1 MSPAPASTRLLLRC
15 ALILFTIT
23 IVIGILNGTDVVT
36 FDRNT
41 QLTHLHAGT
50 LGWITLAVIGAML
63 WVNDRDDAD
72 RSGGRML
79 AAASVAAIVLY
90 IVGFWTGDRVL
101 RPIAGSAALI
111 PILGGVVWA
120 SRRTR
125 GAGRDVPR
133 RGLLLALVSLSI
145 GGILGILLGL
155 QRTGVIDWLSPGVAE
170 AHPQLLFGGYM
181 FLTGAVLAEWLLVGE
196 DGPERLSRSGQ
207 VEVWLFFITG
217 LGLGIGFIIDVPI
230 IILATLP
237 ASVIP
242 LAMIPIRMRHRI
254 RATTWRHPSE
264 SRFATAGVIWLVA
277 GFVLLGYL
285 SVAYPEGFPTR
296 QARAFTHA
304 IFVGAMTNVLLGV
317 MRLAS
322 GRKPSIGLGQWIYW
336 GLNGGLVVFF
346 VGLMGDSSPLIRVG
360 TPILGAALLTA
371 IIVHL
376 AGLGAASS
384 TTEDRPTADRDD
396 RQKEVDI

>member
-1 MSPAPASTRLLLRC
+1 MIPAPASTRLLLRW
-15 ALILFTIT
+15 ALVLFTIT
-23 IVIGILNGTDVVT
+23 IVIGILNGTDLVT

-50 LGWITLAVIGAML
+50 LGWITLAVLGALL
-63 WVNDRDDAD
+63 WVYDPDDAD
-72 RSGGRML
+72 RSGGRLL

-90 IVGFWTGDRVL
+90 IVGFWTGDRIL
-101 RPIAGSAALI
+101 RPIAGSGALI
-111 PILGGVVWA
+111 PIVGGVVWA
-120 SRRTR
+120 ARRTR

-145 GGILGILLGL
+145 GGVLGILLGL

-196 DGPERLSRSGQ
+196 DGSERHSRSGQ
-207 VEVWLFFITG
+207 VEIWLLFIAG
-217 LGLGIGFIIDVPI
+217 LGLGVGFIIDVSV
-230 IILATLP
+230 IILLALP

-242 LAMIPIRMRHRI
+242 LAMIPTRMRRKI
-254 RATTWRHPSE
+254 KNTTWRHPSE
-264 SRFATAGVIWLVA
+264 SRFASAGVIWLVA

-296 QARAFTHA
+296 PARAFTHA

-317 MRLAS
+317 VRLAS
-322 GRKPSIGLGQWIYW
+322 RRKPSTGLGQWIYW
-336 GLNGGLVVFF
+336 GVNGGLVVFF
-346 VGLMGDSSPLIRVG
+346 LGLLADSNPLIRVG

-371 IIVHL
+371 IIVHF
-376 AGLGAASS
+376 AGLGAAGS
-384 TTEDRPTADRDD
+384 TTEDWPTADSLETRN
-396 RQKEVDI
+396 QGS